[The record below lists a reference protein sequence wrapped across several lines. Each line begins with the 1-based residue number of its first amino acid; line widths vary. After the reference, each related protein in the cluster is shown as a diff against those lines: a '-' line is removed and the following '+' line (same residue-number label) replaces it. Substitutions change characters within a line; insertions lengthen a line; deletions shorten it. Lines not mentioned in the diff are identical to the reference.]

1 VSDFPQYKQQAVEHL
16 IPYARNARTHSDEQ
30 VDKIA
35 ASIREFGFLN
45 PVITD
50 GENGI
55 VAGHGRIMA
64 AKKLGMDEVPTVEA
78 AHLTDAQK
86 RAYILA
92 DNRLALD
99 AGWDDELLRVEFRE
113 IQDAGFDL
121 NLTGFTDDEI
131 AALEPDPEPEEGLT
145 DEDAVPEEPETPVTV
160 EGDVWVLGNHRLMCG
175 DSTSLDA
182 VERLMDRQKASLLH
196 ADPPY
201 GMGKEG
207 DGVANDNLYKEKL
220 DAFQMDWWACFRTF
234 LEDNASVYIWGNAPD
249 LWRLWYCGGLSES
262 ERVTVRNEIVWNK
275 GGGQGMGSDSFRS
288 YAPATERC
296 LLFMLGEQG
305 FNNNADNYWE
315 GWEPI
320 RQYLE
325 SEMQRCG
332 WTKADINRI
341 TGTHMAGHWVSKSQ
355 WELVGEEHYSKI
367 QAAARELGAF
377 KKDYDQ
383 LKEKHQAL
391 KKDHDELKQQ
401 FYSTRAY
408 FDNSHD
414 IMTDVW
420 DFPRV
425 NGEERHGH
433 ATPKPVE
440 MMERVMMTSLPEG
453 GVCVEPFGG
462 SGATLIGAQKTGRTC
477 FTMEMQPQYCDVII
491 KRWQDF
497 TGKQAIHEETGKT
510 FDEVANA

>member
-1 VSDFPQYKQQAVEHL
+1 MSDFPDYKRAAVSDL

-50 GENGI
+50 GDNGI

-99 AGWDDELLRVEFRE
+99 AGWDDELLRVEFTE
-113 IQDAGFDL
+113 LQDAGFDL
-121 NLTGFTDDEI
+121 NLTGFTDEEI

-160 EGDVWVLGNHRLMCG
+160 EGDVWVLGKHRVMCG
-175 DSTSLDA
+175 DSVNGDHI
-182 VERLMDRQKASLLH
+182 EKLMAGKKAALLH

-207 DGVANDNLYKEKL
+207 DGVANDNLYAEKL
-220 DAFQMDWWACFRTF
+220 DSFQMDWWAGFRPF
-234 LEDNASVYIWGNAPD
+234 LLDNASAYIWGNAPD
-249 LWRLWYCGGLSES
+249 LWRLWYVGGLADS
-262 ERVTVRNEIVWNK
+262 ERLTLRNDILWHQEGVSWGK
-275 GGGQGMGSDSFRS
+275 DGMANLRQ
-288 YAPATERC
+288 YATMGEHC
-296 LLFMLGEQG
+296 LFFMLGEQG

-315 GWEPI
+315 GWEPV
-320 RQYLE
+320 RGYLAC
-325 SEMQRCG
+325 EMEKCG
-332 WTKADINRI
+332 WTVKDLNRI
-341 TGTHMAGHWVSKSQ
+341 TGTQMGGHWVTKSQ
-355 WELVGEEHYSKI
+355 WSLITAEHYEKI
-367 QAAARELGAF
+367 QQAARDHDAF
-377 KKDYDQ
+377 KREHDE
-383 LKEKHQAL
+383 LKRE
-391 KKDHDELKQQ
+391 HDELKQE
-401 FYSTRAY
+401 FYATRAY
-408 FDNSHD
+408 FDSGHD
-414 IMTDVW
+414 QMTDVW
-420 DFPRV
+420 RFDRV
-425 NGEERHGH
+425 KGEERHGH
-433 ATPKPVE
+433 ATPKPVA
-440 MMERVMMTSLPEG
+440 MMERVMRSSLPNDG
-453 GVCVEPFGG
+453 LCVEPFGG
-462 SGATLIGAQKTGRTC
+462 SGATLISAEKTGRTC
-477 FTMEMQPQYCDVII
+477 FTMELQPQYCDVII

-497 TGKQAIHEETGKT
+497 TGQQAVHEETGKT